1 MRHEQG
7 VRTPLTPAAQL
18 DGANANMLRTPAR
31 TIFGLLAAL
40 LLGARAGAADLYL
53 SGTLGNSGGFGS
65 SSGKTD
71 FFDIDGDDSDASP
84 SYGGSFGLSF
94 AMDEAVPSIRSF
106 ELPSWT
112 VRMELEFLT
121 GRDYELRSDGA
132 TGQDDFFTE
141 VDAWTLLPSVWV
153 DLPLRTP
160 ISWLFGRVPVL
171 EPMSLYGG
179 GGIGLASVDLYTRD
193 QAFIGKTDSLNFA
206 WQAGLGLAYE
216 LTDTTTFSVG
226 WRYLSMGETEADL
239 LLAPGV
245 KGGKFTLDMSSH
257 EILTG
262 LRVNFYTSPLGDM
275 HPRHWRAPRVLT
287 GWKLPRWLGG
297 GADESAGDEGDL

>member
-1 MRHEQG
+1 MRRNPG
-7 VRTPLTPAAQL
+7 WPIFCLVAACV
-18 DGANANMLRTPAR
+18 
-31 TIFGLLAAL
+31 LAA
-40 LLGARAGAADLYL
+40 RVEAADLYL
-53 SGTLGNSGGFGS
+53 SGSLGNSGGFGE
-65 SSGKTD
+65 SSGETD

-84 SYGGSFGLSF
+84 SYGGTFGLSF
-94 AMDEAVPSIRSF
+94 AMDEALPSIKSF

-112 VRMELEFLT
+112 VRTELEFLM

-132 TGQDDFFTE
+132 TQQDDFFTE

-171 EPMSLYGG
+171 EPMSLYAGG
-179 GGIGLASVDLYTRD
+179 GLGIASVDLYTKD
-193 QAFIGKTDSLNFA
+193 QAYTGKEESLNFA
-206 WQAGLGLAYE
+206 WQAGLGIGYE

-226 WRYLSMGETEADL
+226 WRYLSMGQTEADL
-239 LLAPGV
+239 LLAPNV
-245 KGGKFTLDMSSH
+245 KGGEFELDLSSH

-262 LRVNFYTSPLGDM
+262 LRVNFYTAPLGDM

-287 GWKLPRWLGG
+287 GWKLPGWLGG
-297 GADESAGDEGDL
+297 GADDERASDEGEL